1 MTVGVLGVDLARRWR
16 DNGTAVLRFR
26 PGGAQVGRARGRRLA
41 VRRAAVGQDLA
52 GRVDRFVRARAGRR
66 VPAEPQGW
74 RDPGAG
80 REQGAGR
87 ARATRGEDAGE
98 GGAARH
104 VLPRDAATVVR
115 AGDRRVRGAA
125 PPSGRRPRQRRGG
138 VDARGSARGYYVL
151 EAFPTS
157 VWRAT
162 GLAPLPG
169 KRARRTSPRSPC
181 GSSGRTACLARRLPA
196 PHARRPAGS
205 RRGAAGRALL
215 GAPARALPRGV
226 PARAADGGLVEGLIW
241 DAAPTAAAAAAACG
255 GGRVSEAPLLVVV
268 TGAPASGK
276 TSVAEELAQRMRS
289 RPQQGHVQGAA
300 LRGLRLRRL
309 ARGADRG
316 GRPRDPVLGRRAA
329 ARVRRLRHRGEQLR
343 RGDGRR
349 TVRPP
354 VASIGH
360 GSSSSTAP
368 PPRSSSWSA
377 LRSGSRRASATRAT
391 ATSPRTSARCAR
403 SSRPASGIRSTSPAS

>member
-1 MTVGVLGVDLARRWR
+1 MTVGVLGVDRRRGDGGTTARPSFASGPAARGSRPSSGPSTGRATGGRRPGPRRARRP
-16 DNGTAVLRFR
+16 V
-26 PGGAQVGRARGRRLA
+26 RA
-41 VRRAAVGQDLA
+41 
-52 GRVDRFVRARAGRR
+52 RARAGRR
-66 VPAEPQGW
+66 VPRRPAGVARP
-74 RDPGAG
+74 RRG

-87 ARATRGEDAGE
+87 ACEREARTQGKAGPRGTCYPGTQRRWFELGIDVF
-98 GGAARH
+98 AA
-104 VLPRDAATVVR
+104 LL
-115 AGDRRVRGAA
+115 
-125 PPSGRRPRQRRGG
+125 RRPDVVLVNDVG
-138 VDARGSARGYYVL
+138 VSTLAVPARGYYVL

-169 KRARRTSPRSPC
+169 KRAAGRRRVRPAARAGVRPALVASPRPSHDDLQALVAALPPAAPRRA
-181 GSSGRTACLARRLPA
+181 GPRAAARRS
-196 PHARRPAGS
+196 G
-205 RRGAAGRALL
+205 
-215 GAPARALPRGV
+215 
-226 PARAADGGLVEGLIW
+226 RAADGGLVEGLIW
-241 DAAPTAAAAAAACG
+241 DAAPTAPRRPRRRRPRERGAA
-255 GGRVSEAPLLVVV
+255 SLVV

-276 TSVAEELAQRMRS
+276 TSLPRSSRSACAFPSSARTRS
-289 RPQQGHVQGAA
+289 RSGSTRSSAQAT
-300 LRGLRLRRL
+300 

-349 TVRPP
+349 AVRPS
-354 VASIGH
+354 VASTGH

-368 PPRSSSWSA
+368 APRSSSWSA